1 MVIFFFASA
10 GASAAYLT
18 VSECFPL
25 ETRAMAIALFYAIGT
40 ALGGIAG
47 PAIFGALIENGARDR
62 LMWGYAFGGALM
74 LLAAG
79 VELLIGVAAE
89 CRPLES
95 VAPPLSQAD

>member
-1 MVIFFFASA
+1 
-10 GASAAYLT
+10 
-18 VSECFPL
+18 
-25 ETRAMAIALFYAIGT
+25 
-40 ALGGIAG
+40 
-47 PAIFGALIENGARDR
+47 
-62 LMWGYAFGGALM
+62 M